1 MKHLIFLICIS
12 TTFSACK
19 GQTPKSDEN
28 SPKATINY
36 LIEDTIFGID
46 KNIDFIYQDKN
57 NVYWIASN
65 GNGVY
70 RYDGK
75 SVKHFTDKDGL
86 CSNFVWK
93 VQEDTNGNLWFETR
107 DGICCFNGKVFTD
120 YTTII
125 KNAPYGKLNYIN
137 GGLFFNNLNGVC
149 YYNGVTFT
157 NFTIHPPSYRPETH
171 TTYRPY
177 GVYCI
182 LVDNMRKIWFGTQEK
197 GVCMYDGQIFTFI
210 DDKYLAGPAVRTIFQ
225 DKKGVLWFGNNG
237 GGLFRYDG
245 KQLRNITQENNL
257 GNDAFL
263 KQRKPIDKAG
273 SLARVFAINEDE
285 LGNIWIGTVD
295 AGVWKYD
302 GTHLTNFTSK
312 DGLLGNHCAVISK
325 DRTGKLWFVS
335 EQNAIFHFDGQRF
348 LPFSFK

>member
-1 MKHLIFLICIS
+1 
-12 TTFSACK
+12 
-19 GQTPKSDEN
+19 
-28 SPKATINY
+28 
-36 LIEDTIFGID
+36 
-46 KNIDFIYQDKN
+46 
-57 NVYWIASN
+57 
-65 GNGVY
+65 
-70 RYDGK
+70 
-75 SVKHFTDKDGL
+75 
-86 CSNFVWK
+86 
-93 VQEDTNGNLWFETR
+93 
-107 DGICCFNGKVFTD
+107 
-120 YTTII
+120 
-125 KNAPYGKLNYIN
+125 
-137 GGLFFNNLNGVC
+137 
-149 YYNGVTFT
+149 
-157 NFTIHPPSYRPETH
+157 
-171 TTYRPY
+171 
-177 GVYCI
+177 
-182 LVDNMRKIWFGTQEK
+182 
-197 GVCMYDGQIFTFI
+197 MYDGQIFTFI